1 MKLCVK
7 RTNSISTYCGR
18 DVRSAGSSA
27 VPILAV
33 ATPKENICS
42 ECLADPQLNAAWSL
56 LEEMVKEV
64 LA

>member
-1 MKLCVK
+1 MRLCVK

-27 VPILAV
+27 VPILA
-33 ATPKENICS
+33 ASTPVEEICS
-42 ECLADPQLNAAWSL
+42 ECLADPQLEEAWPWL
-56 LEEMVKEV
+56 VKMVEEV